1 MSDQRDDEGV
11 ELRRVNQQLKESLA
25 RCRFMLA
32 DARSKL
38 AANSN
43 EKDDWAAE
51 ERDAKDEGSHEG

>member
-1 MSDQRDDEGV
+1 M
-11 ELRRVNQQLKESLA
+11 NQQLKESLA